1 MSRHAETS
9 GTKRNCQAA
18 PGTGCPFS
26 SCTAI
31 TGCGT
36 NLQQEIAGASFVGHV
51 STSLPL
57 FTVNMPLSLHWH
69 VGFGC
74 PTVLPTCLLDAGPKP
89 GLEKLALLPIPLA
102 ARGATSGTKPMRQS
116 RQVQMQIRSPVMHA
130 TCSPCCK
137 DAELLPSRLMVPL
150 DSCECAYLRTSQTND
165 RQEKDQTWD
174 LIADVKRLR

>member
-1 MSRHAETS
+1 MPKHTVQR
-9 GTKRNCQAA
+9 GTAKQPLAQAA
-18 PGTGCPFS
+18 RFRLAPLSPAVARICSRSKLCRSCLDFSPFVH
-26 SCTAI
+26 CQHAT
-31 TGCGT
+31 
-36 NLQQEIAGASFVGHV
+36 Q
-51 STSLPL
+51 STLAREFGMSYRPTYLPL
-57 FTVNMPLSLHWH
+57 
-69 VGFGC
+69 GC
-74 PTVLPTCLLDAGPKP
+74 WAQAWFRETGIA
-89 GLEKLALLPIPLA
+89 AYPLA
-102 ARGATSGTKPMRQS
+102 ARGATCGTKPMRQS